1 MKKIFF
7 LFLLPVLAASCKN
20 EPKTNTPI
28 QQTAS
33 PENDVEQAKAIL
45 NTAKTT
51 LAEMQNLRKQID
63 ALPDAVKSA
72 NPTDVENL
80 RGTLEGMEE
89 KETMYIEQLGGV
101 LSSAEAAPAGADNPA
116 GDDGAAHTAVIKECT
131 ESLTLLAEEMKVL
144 KEQFDALSK
153 KQ

>member
-1 MKKIFF
+1 MKKLF
-7 LFLLPVLAASCKN
+7 LFFVLAALATSCKN
-20 EPKTNTPI
+20 EPKTNAPI
-28 QQTAS
+28 QQTTS
-33 PENDVEQAKAIL
+33 PENDIEQAKAIL
-45 NTAKTT
+45 NSAKMT

-63 ALPDAVKSA
+63 ALPDAVKNA

-101 LSSAEAAPAGADNPA
+101 LSSAEAAPTGADNPA
-116 GDDGAAHTAVIKECT
+116 GDDGAAHSAVIKEST
-131 ESLTLLAEEMKVL
+131 ESLVRMAEEMKVL